1 MSLPTSDAIRAAR
14 MPIYV
19 IARSERDDA
28 IQLFFATLDRFAF
41 ARDDEDL
48 FPLLGR

>member
-14 MPIYV
+14 TPICV

-28 IQLFFATLDRFAF
+28 IQLFLRLWIASLALAMTRICCCYSQ
-41 ARDDEDL
+41 
-48 FPLLGR
+48 